1 MLRRSAIERLAC
13 EIAMGGIGIDLGIP
27 RIHPKRALEIA
38 DTIGLGLARSSGSM
52 HRTRVRGARC

>member
-1 MLRRSAIERLAC
+1 
-13 EIAMGGIGIDLGIP
+13 MGGIGIDLGIP

-52 HRTRVRGARC
+52 HRTRVRGSRC